1 MSLDEETANSDVWGK
16 RGVNQSCIIIIGWIL
31 YVVEGSSKEI
41 GGYKSQV
48 EIPSS

>member
-1 MSLDEETANSDVWGK
+1 MKEEAANSDIRENG
-16 RGVNQSCIIIIGWIL
+16 GVNQSCTLITGGTIL
-31 YVVEGSSKEI
+31 SVVWRSSKKM